1 MTDTTQRV
9 AVVGGHGKIALQ
21 LTELLT
27 GRGDEVTSI
36 VRNPDHVADVRER
49 GATAE
54 VADVEQL
61 GAEEIAELFT
71 GHQAVVFA
79 AGAGGGDPDR
89 TYAVDRDA
97 AIACVDAARASG
109 ASRFVLLSYFGA
121 GPDHGVPRDNAFYAY
136 AEAKA
141 AADEYLRGNPGLTWT
156 ILGPSGLT
164 DEDGTGNIDVSAEE
178 ASQVPRADVAAT
190 IAAVLRDDSTAG
202 RTIRFNQGSTP
213 IAEAI
218 AADGGGAASSASGA

>member
-1 MTDTTQRV
+1 MTETNLRV

-21 LTELLT
+21 LTRLLT
-27 GRGDEVTSI
+27 ERGDAVTALI
-36 VRNPDHVADVRER
+36 RNPDHESEVRSA
-49 GATAE
+49 GATPE
-54 VADVEQL
+54 MADVEAMS
-61 GAEEIAELFT
+61 AEEVAELFT

-97 AIACVDAARASG
+97 AIACADAARTSG

-121 GPDHGVPRDNAFYAY
+121 GPDHGVPSDSSFFPY

-141 AADEYLRGNPGLTWT
+141 AADEYLRGSPGLSWT
-156 ILGPSGLT
+156 IVGPSALT
-164 DEDGTGNIDVSAEE
+164 DDEGTGTIDTSAQEAGQVS
-178 ASQVPRADVAAT
+178 RADVAAT
-190 IAAVLRDDSTAG
+190 IAAVLRDDRTSG
-202 RTIRFNQGSTP
+202 RTICFNDGDTP

-218 AADGGGAASSASGA
+218 ARAAENGTASADG

>member
-1 MTDTTQRV
+1 MTETNLRV

-21 LTELLT
+21 LTRLLT
-27 GRGDEVTSI
+27 ERGDAVTALI
-36 VRNPDHVADVRER
+36 RNPDHESEVRSA
-49 GATAE
+49 GATPE
-54 VADVEQL
+54 MADVEAMS
-61 GAEEIAELFT
+61 AEEVTELFT

-97 AIACVDAARASG
+97 AIACADAARTSG

-121 GPDHGVPRDNAFYAY
+121 GPDHGVPSDSSFFPY

-141 AADEYLRGNPGLTWT
+141 AADEYLRGSPGLSWT
-156 ILGPSGLT
+156 IVGPSALT
-164 DEDGTGNIDVSAEE
+164 DDEGTGTIDTSAQEAGQVS
-178 ASQVPRADVAAT
+178 RADVAAT
-190 IAAVLRDDSTAG
+190 IAAVLRDDRTSG
-202 RTIRFNQGSTP
+202 RTICFNDGDTP

-218 AADGGGAASSASGA
+218 ARAAENGTASADG